1 MITADIE
8 NPEVLRRTLLEIES
22 RLLNVITPIS
32 VITPTDSMDPEDLR
46 NKLNE
51 VVDAV
56 NAISTILNSNR
67 KNQF

>member
-67 KNQF
+67 KHQF